1 MSSYVHNLYYV
12 RVRIILRINLSHII
26 ILKLSKKN
34 TEVSHIKQYRGQE
47 TRYFS
52 YNSVTMI
59 KIDKNSGAAFHSC
72 C

>member
-1 MSSYVHNLYYV
+1 MHSLYYV

-26 ILKLSKKN
+26 VSKLSKKN

-47 TRYFS
+47 TKYFS

-59 KIDKNSGAAFHSC
+59 KTTR
-72 C
+72 